1 MAIRMDITLPEQGE
15 GIRVSVPEPDK
26 NTFNEL
32 KKQYGFTHDSAA
44 ARCFLKLGMMS
55 AVDNDPRHS
64 TTSQSSEEFSPVTI
78 RQLIPEGAENA
89 IEIDEF
95 WNQVLRDKMMD
106 IAIDDPEINRD
117 GLRFYK

>member
-1 MAIRMDITLPEQGE
+1 MAHRIGITLPEQGE
-15 GIRVSVPEPDK
+15 KIQVSVPEPDK
-26 NTFNEL
+26 DTFDEL
-32 KKQYGFTHDSAA
+32 KEQYGFTHDSAA

-89 IEIDEF
+89 VEIDEF
-95 WNQVLRDKMMD
+95 WRQTLRDKMMD
-106 IAIDDPEINRD
+106 IAIDDPEIKRD
-117 GLRFYK
+117 GLKFYK